1 MDVHTVGVIGAG
13 QMGAG
18 IAQVTAQ
25 AGIPVIMQ
33 DVSAEFCKRGFEG
46 IRKNL
51 DRMIQRGRFK
61 PEERDRVLESIKTGT
76 DLAMMKKA
84 DFVIEAVTENE
95 DAKIGIFQQ
104 LDKVCDPD
112 VIFASNTSSISITR
126 MGART
131 TRADKVIGMHFMNPV
146 PAMKLVEIIRGLAT
160 SDETYHAT
168 QKLAERVGKSTMTAQ
183 DFPGFIVNRVL
194 LPMINEAIYTLY
206 EGVGGVTDID
216 TAMKLGTNQPMGPL
230 ELADLIG
237 LDTCLAIMEVM
248 HRVLGDDKY
257 RPCPLLKK
265 YVDAGY
271 LGRKTPRLLH
281 LQRTGESGPAAS
293 AAIGARP
300 CQIASIDRNSRRR
313 VKMVVKA
320 FILIDTS
327 PGKAR
332 DVAAKIRQVKGVS
345 MAHAVTGPHDI
356 IAIAEAPDVT
366 TLGELVVQGIE
377 SVVALNR
384 SLTSIVAD

>member
-1 MDVHTVGVIGAG
+1 MAVATVGVIGAG
-13 QMGAG
+13 QMGSG
-18 IAQVTAQ
+18 IAEVTAQ
-25 AGIPVIMQ
+25 AGIGVIMN
-33 DVSAEFCKRGFEG
+33 DVSAELCKRGVDSIG
-46 IRKNL
+46 RNL
-51 DRMIQRGRFK
+51 DRMIKRGRFK
-61 PEERDRVLESIKTGT
+61 PEDRDRVLSKITT
-76 DLAMMKKA
+76 TASLDDLARV
-84 DFVIEAVTENE
+84 DFVIEAVVENE
-95 DAKIGIFQQ
+95 EAKIGLLQK
-104 LDKVCDPD
+104 LDKICPPE

-131 TRADKVIGMHFMNPV
+131 SRAARVIGMHFMNPV

-160 SDETYHAT
+160 SEDTFRAT
-168 QKLAERVGKSTMTAQ
+168 KSLAEQVGKTTMTAQ

-271 LGRKTPRLLH
+271 LGRKAGRGFYQYDAQGTPIPPG
-281 LQRTGESGPAAS
+281 GE
-293 AAIGARP
+293 AR
-300 CQIASIDRNSRRR
+300 
-313 VKMVVKA
+313 
-320 FILIDTS
+320 
-327 PGKAR
+327 
-332 DVAAKIRQVKGVS
+332 
-345 MAHAVTGPHDI
+345 
-356 IAIAEAPDVT
+356 
-366 TLGELVVQGIE
+366 
-377 SVVALNR
+377 
-384 SLTSIVAD
+384 

>member
-1 MDVHTVGVIGAG
+1 MAVRTVGVVGAG

-25 AGIPVIMQ
+25 AGVPVLMTDINE
-33 DVSAEFCKRGFEG
+33 DLCKHGLDTIGR
-46 IRKNL
+46 NL
-51 DRMIQRGRFK
+51 DRMVQRGRFK
-61 PEERDRVLESIKTGT
+61 PEERDRIMRSVETTTNLE
-76 DLAMMKKA
+76 DLART
-84 DFVIEAVTENE
+84 DFVIEAVVENE
-95 DAKIGIFQQ
+95 DAKIALFQK
-104 LDKVCDPD
+104 LDTFCPPE

-131 TRADKVIGMHFMNPV
+131 KRADRVIGMHFMNPV
-146 PAMKLVEIIRGLAT
+146 PAMRLVEIIRGLAT
-160 SDETYHAT
+160 SDETYQAT
-168 QKLAERVGKSTMTAQ
+168 RVLAERVGKTTMTAQ

-194 LPMINEAIYTLY
+194 LPMINEAIYTMY

-271 LGRKTPRLLH
+271 LGRKVGRGFYKYDAQGNP
-281 LQRTGESGPAAS
+281 
-293 AAIGARP
+293 
-300 CQIASIDRNSRRR
+300 IA
-313 VKMVVKA
+313 
-320 FILIDTS
+320 
-327 PGKAR
+327 P
-332 DVAAKIRQVKGVS
+332 
-345 MAHAVTGPHDI
+345 
-356 IAIAEAPDVT
+356 
-366 TLGELVVQGIE
+366 QG
-377 SVVALNR
+377 
-384 SLTSIVAD
+384 

>member
-1 MDVHTVGVIGAG
+1 MEVHTVGVIGAG

-25 AGIPVIMQ
+25 AGIPVLMH

-76 DLAMMKKA
+76 EIEMMKKA

-95 DAKIGIFQQ
+95 DAKIAIFQK
-104 LDKVCDPD
+104 LDKICDAD

-168 QKLAERVGKSTMTAQ
+168 QTLAERVGKSTMTAQ

-271 LGRKTPRLLH
+271 LGRKTNR
-281 LQRTGESGPAAS
+281 GFYIYNE
-293 AAIGARP
+293 
-300 CQIASIDRNSRRR
+300 
-313 VKMVVKA
+313 
-320 FILIDTS
+320 
-327 PGKAR
+327 
-332 DVAAKIRQVKGVS
+332 
-345 MAHAVTGPHDI
+345 
-356 IAIAEAPDVT
+356 
-366 TLGELVVQGIE
+366 QGNP
-377 SVVALNR
+377 VPPPPLR
-384 SLTSIVAD
+384 

>member
-1 MDVHTVGVIGAG
+1 MEVHTVGVIGAG

-25 AGIPVIMQ
+25 AGIPVLMH
-33 DVSAEFCKRGFEG
+33 DFSAEFCKRGFEG

-76 DLAMMKKA
+76 EIEMMKKA

-95 DAKIGIFQQ
+95 DAKIAIFQK

-160 SDETYHAT
+160 SDETYRAT
-168 QKLAERVGKSTMTAQ
+168 QTLAERVGKSTMTAQ

-271 LGRKTPRLLH
+271 LGRKTNR
-281 LQRTGESGPAAS
+281 GFYIYNE
-293 AAIGARP
+293 
-300 CQIASIDRNSRRR
+300 
-313 VKMVVKA
+313 
-320 FILIDTS
+320 
-327 PGKAR
+327 
-332 DVAAKIRQVKGVS
+332 
-345 MAHAVTGPHDI
+345 
-356 IAIAEAPDVT
+356 
-366 TLGELVVQGIE
+366 QGNP
-377 SVVALNR
+377 VPPPPLR
-384 SLTSIVAD
+384 